1 MQSINP
7 TNFASLSE
15 DEQKKQVQSLNQSGD
30 SSPSSAQKRLLNRIS
45 GYEQEHGIST
55 KEMLNRVSTGELEET
70 APISKWIT
78 LVDVLEDTR
87 RAAGKT

>member
-30 SSPSSAQKRLLNRIS
+30 SSPSSAQKRLLDRIS
-45 GYEQEHGIST
+45 GYEREHGIST

-70 APISKWIT
+70 ASISKWIT
-78 LVDVLEDTR
+78 LVDVFEDTR